1 MGGQAQAGLG
11 NFFTQDVHGNI
22 KKTYET
28 YQRIQE
34 RKTTTTTLYII
45 DSESSVAVQMQ
56 GGCVSAHAAVIAT
69 FQAPAICHRAIA
81 TVQALAMC
89 HRAIATVQAPAM
101 CHRAIATAQ
110 ALAMCHRAIATV
122 QAPAMSRQV

>member
-1 MGGQAQAGLG
+1 MPGQLY
-11 NFFTQDVHGNI
+11 TRTDTWQDVHGNI

-34 RKTTTTTLYII
+34 RKTTTTTLHII

-56 GGCVSAHAAVIAT
+56 GGCVSAHAAAIAT

-89 HRAIATVQAPAM
+89 KAYLK
-101 CHRAIATAQ
+101 
-110 ALAMCHRAIATV
+110 AL
-122 QAPAMSRQV
+122 

>member
-1 MGGQAQAGLG
+1 MPGQLY
-11 NFFTQDVHGNI
+11 TRTDTWQDVHGNI

-56 GGCVSAHAAVIAT
+56 GGCVSAHAAVIAKN
-69 FQAPAICHRAIA
+69 ASAICHRAIA
-81 TVQALAMC
+81 TLEALAM
-89 HRAIATVQAPAM
+89 
-101 CHRAIATAQ
+101 
-110 ALAMCHRAIATV
+110 
-122 QAPAMSRQV
+122 